1 MNLAGILEIDAG
13 AVQSTVCDA
22 GEREARRLAL
32 AASVVWLVL
41 ASVWIWGY
49 TLDDAFI
56 GFRYAQNLANGH
68 GLVFNPGERVEG
80 YTNFLWV
87 TLLAAVPNLAANA
100 VIAAKILGVLFNVL
114 TLVVC
119 YFLCGMTRAA
129 KAPAYGAALL
139 LISSNAALIAAGVDG
154 LETPLFTLLMCS
166 AVLAYLKGLR
176 DAHPRAQTAWLAT
189 SSLLFGL
196 LVMTRPD
203 GALAYGLIWLHAAWR
218 FRFRPRNLALFSI
231 PFLLLYTPY
240 FLWRWHY
247 YGSLFPNTFY
257 AKHGG
262 SLILFVR
269 GAARIRNFLGLQT
282 GGLLVAGAVA
292 FGVLFFASTES
303 AVLALAIFSRLLFEL
318 WSGGEWAGYFR
329 FLIPA
334 LPFLWI
340 LIERYLVGWVRA
352 AGLGRRGS
360 YALAGLLALMLVNQA
375 LHFVSL
381 RGQLFEP
388 HRIGFERAHVAL
400 GRWLKAN
407 SPPNTTVAVG
417 AIGAI
422 PFYSG
427 LRVIDLV
434 GLADTHVARLPG
446 TLYTKADPPYVLS
459 RSPEYIVLFPRQCEP
474 RPTDFW
480 SAMEKGIDAS
490 PQFKERYER
499 AGCWDFIEHYHFVL
513 YRRKADTP
521 VR

>member
-1 MNLAGILEIDAG
+1 MNLAGSLEIEAG
-13 AVQSTVCDA
+13 TVQSTVCDA
-22 GEREARRLAL
+22 GERKGCRLAL
-32 AASVVWLVL
+32 AASIAWLVL

-56 GFRYAQNLANGH
+56 GFRYAQNFANGH
-68 GLVFNPGERVEG
+68 GLVLNPGERVEG

-119 YFLCGMTRAA
+119 YFLCGMTRTA
-129 KAPAYGAALL
+129 KASSYGAALL
-139 LISSNAALIAAGVDG
+139 LISSNAALIASGVDG
-154 LETPLFTLLMCS
+154 LETPLFTLLICS
-166 AVLAYLKGLR
+166 AVLAYLKGLHE
-176 DAHPRAQTAWLAT
+176 AHPRAQTAWVAT
-189 SSLLFGL
+189 SSILFGL

-203 GALAYGLIWLHAAWR
+203 GALAYFLIWLHAAWR
-218 FRFRPRNLALFSI
+218 FRFRPRYLALFSI

-247 YGSLFPNTFY
+247 YGSFFPNTFY

-262 SLILFVR
+262 SLILFIR

-303 AVLALAIFSRLLFEL
+303 TVLALAIFARLLFEL

-340 LIERYLVGWVRA
+340 LVERYLVGWVRA

-360 YALAGLLALMLVNQA
+360 YALVGLLALMLVNQA
-375 LHFVSL
+375 LHFASL

-388 HRIGFERAHVAL
+388 HRVGFERAHVAL
-400 GRWLKAN
+400 GHWLKTN
-407 SPPNTTVAVG
+407 SPPRATIAVG
-417 AIGAI
+417 DVGAV

-427 LRVIDLV
+427 LRVIDTA
-434 GLADTHVARLPG
+434 GLTDAHVARLPG
-446 TLYTKADPPYVLS
+446 PLYGKSDSGYVLS
-459 RSPEYIVLFPRQCEP
+459 QKPQYIVLLVRRCEP
-474 RPTDFW
+474 TAEDFF
-480 SAMEKGIDAS
+480 SAMDKAIAGNDA
-490 PQFKERYER
+490 FKREYER
-499 AGCWDFIEHYHFVL
+499 VNCWDYNGNYHLLLHARVAIPL
-513 YRRKADTP
+513 AP
-521 VR
+521 